1 MKEYKK
7 KLTIT
12 VAKPLSKERKEKLIE
27 EIAELI
33 QIKYYS

>member
-1 MKEYKK
+1 MKENEK

-12 VAKPLSKERKEKLIE
+12 VAEPLSKERKKKLLE

>member
-1 MKEYKK
+1 MKENKK

-12 VAKPLSKERKEKLIE
+12 VAKLLSKERKEKLIE

>member
-1 MKEYKK
+1 MKENKK

-12 VAKPLSKERKEKLIE
+12 VAKSLSKERKEKLIE

>member
-1 MKEYKK
+1 MKENKK

-12 VAKPLSKERKEKLIE
+12 VANPLNEKMKKELLE

>member
-1 MKEYKK
+1 MKEKEK

-12 VAKPLSKERKEKLIE
+12 VAEPLSKERKEKLIE
-27 EIAELI
+27 EIVELI

>member
-1 MKEYKK
+1 MKENEK

-12 VAKPLSKERKEKLIE
+12 VAKPLSKERKKKLLE